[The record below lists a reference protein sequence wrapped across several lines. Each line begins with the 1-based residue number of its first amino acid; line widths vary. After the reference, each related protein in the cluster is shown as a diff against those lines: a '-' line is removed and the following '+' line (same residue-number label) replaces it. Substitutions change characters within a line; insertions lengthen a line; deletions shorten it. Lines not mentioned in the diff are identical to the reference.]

1 MIPVGVFD
9 LARQFPLKVSLSL
22 AVKALLAAV
31 VLSVL
36 SACGRAPDLVGIDN
50 AEKPVAEQKEA
61 QRRKIFIAT
70 TREASEVVGVFY
82 SAERAPEL
90 GLASVVVSIPPTH
103 VVGQL
108 ERPKNLPPD
117 PETEFAVI
125 EPTVYRTENS
135 FVSGIND
142 ELAKLPPKDRKILL
156 FVHGYNNTTSD
167 SILRMAQFVE
177 DTGFDGVPVL
187 FAWASAA
194 KPSHYVYDLNSA
206 LIARPRLLETGQILL
221 KTNATGA
228 DLFAHSMGSL
238 LTVEAIVQSQLAG
251 NFNATEKIDN
261 IMLAAPDIDL
271 NLFQSQLSYLRK
283 QDRNFTVFASNDD
296 KALGF
301 SRRISGGVQRVG
313 AADASQ
319 LEPLGVTVIDLSKVD
334 DSTSGSH
341 SKFAGSPEI
350 VQLLGNSLKSDNF
363 KSGQQQSTLVEIL
376 DGVPVLSVLVE

>member
-1 MIPVGVFD
+1 MIKTV
-9 LARQFPLKVSLSL
+9 L
-22 AVKALLAAV
+22 AVIF
-31 VLSVL
+31 LSVL
-36 SACGRAPDLVGIDN
+36 AACGRAPDLVGIDN
-50 AEKPVAEQKEA
+50 AEKPVAAQKEA

-82 SAERAPEL
+82 SSERAPEL

-117 PETEFAVI
+117 PATEFAVI
-125 EPTVYRTENS
+125 EPTVYRSENS
-135 FVSGIND
+135 FISTING
-142 ELAKLPPKDRKILL
+142 ELAKLPPKDRKVLI

-177 DTGFDGVPVL
+177 DTGFTGVPVL

-194 KPSHYVYDLNSA
+194 KASHYVYDLNSA
-206 LIARPRLLETGQILL
+206 LIARPRLLETGQILSR
-221 KTNATGA
+221 TNANSA
-228 DLFAHSMGSL
+228 DLFAHSMGTF

-251 NFNATEKIDN
+251 KFNHAGQIGN

-271 NLFQSQLSYLRK
+271 NLFQTQLSYLRK
-283 QDRNFTVFASNDD
+283 SDRNFTIFVSNDD

-301 SRRISGGVQRVG
+301 SKRISGGIQRVG

-319 LEPLGVTVIDLSKVD
+319 LEPLGVTVIDLSEID
-334 DSTSGSH
+334 DSTSGTH

-363 KSGQQQSTLVEIL
+363 QSGQKQSTLVEIL

>member
-1 MIPVGVFD
+1 MIPVDVLKPAREFPIETSLRLAMKTLVATVF
-9 LARQFPLKVSLSL
+9 
-22 AVKALLAAV
+22 
-31 VLSVL
+31 LSVL
-36 SACGRAPDLVGIDN
+36 AACGRAPDLVGIDN
-50 AEKPVAEQKEA
+50 AQKPVAEQKEA
-61 QRRKIFIAT
+61 QLRKVFIAT

-125 EPTVYRTENS
+125 EPAVYRSENS
-135 FVSGIND
+135 FVSSINA
-142 ELAKLPPKDRKILL
+142 ELAKLPPNKRKILL

-177 DTGFDGVPVL
+177 DTGFDGVPIL

-194 KPSHYVYDLNSA
+194 KASHYVYDLNSA
-206 LIARPRLLETGQILL
+206 LIARPQLLETGRIL
-221 KTNATGA
+221 KRTNATGA
-228 DLFAHSMGSL
+228 DLFAHSMGSF
-238 LTVEAIVQSQLAG
+238 LTVEAIVQAQLAG
-251 NFNATEKIDN
+251 NFNATKQIEN
-261 IMLAAPDIDL
+261 VMLAAPDIDL
-271 NLFQSQLSYLRK
+271 NLFQTQLSYLRK
-283 QDRNFTVFASNDD
+283 QDRNFTIFASTDD

-301 SRRISGGVQRVG
+301 SKRISGGVQRVG

-319 LEPLGVTVIDLSKVD
+319 LEPLGVTVIDLSKID
-334 DSTSGSH
+334 DSSSGSH

-350 VQLLGNSLKSDNF
+350 VQLLGKSLKSDNF
-363 KSGQQQSTLVEIL
+363 RSGQKQSTLVEIL
-376 DGVPVLSVLVE
+376 DGVPVLSVLTD